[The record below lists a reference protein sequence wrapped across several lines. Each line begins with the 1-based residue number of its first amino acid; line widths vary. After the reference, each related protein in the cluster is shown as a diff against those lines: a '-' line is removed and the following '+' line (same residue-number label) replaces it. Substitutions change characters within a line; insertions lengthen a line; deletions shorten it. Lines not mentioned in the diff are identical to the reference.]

1 MPYFIKQNVQK
12 SKLFFWT
19 FYLRIFMCQI
29 SFCQMFL
36 NLERLLC
43 HLNYTQ
49 TNLHTKFLGILC
61 GSRNCDCTHTPTQL
75 IEYDLTRLFQPLLMF
90 PKKKK
95 KRSPSKRVW
104 LPKTWFGHTQQSPV
118 PGNTGGQKKRH
129 FWWPYRKGTSPDE
142 LHTYIFE
149 EKQGVEKN
157 ATHSHMYGIYKRKK
171 REEGK
176 IAETRRKY
184 EKVIA

>member
-1 MPYFIKQNVQK
+1 M
-12 SKLFFWT
+12 KLFFWT
-19 FYLRIFMCQI
+19 FYLRIVMCQI

-36 NLERLLC
+36 NLERSLC

-61 GSRNCDCTHTPTQL
+61 GSRNCDRTHTPTTL

-90 PKKKK
+90 PKKKKK

-118 PGNTGGQKKRH
+118 PGNTGGQKNDTFGGHIGKEPRLMNH
-129 FWWPYRKGTSPDE
+129 T
-142 LHTYIFE
+142 HTYIHIRS
-149 EKQGVEKN
+149 KQGVEKRN
-157 ATHSHMYGIYKRKK
+157 TLTHVWNIQAKKKERRGKLRKQ
-171 REEGK
+171 EENMK
-176 IAETRRKY
+176 KLLLEL
-184 EKVIA
+184 

>member
-1 MPYFIKQNVQK
+1 
-12 SKLFFWT
+12 
-19 FYLRIFMCQI
+19 
-29 SFCQMFL
+29 
-36 NLERLLC
+36 
-43 HLNYTQ
+43 
-49 TNLHTKFLGILC
+49 
-61 GSRNCDCTHTPTQL
+61 
-75 IEYDLTRLFQPLLMF
+75 MF

-118 PGNTGGQKKRH
+118 PGNTGGQKNDTFGGHIGKEPR
-129 FWWPYRKGTSPDE
+129 
-142 LHTYIFE
+142 LMNHTYTYS
-149 EKQGVEKN
+149 KQSRKSKN

>member
-1 MPYFIKQNVQK
+1 
-12 SKLFFWT
+12 
-19 FYLRIFMCQI
+19 
-29 SFCQMFL
+29 
-36 NLERLLC
+36 
-43 HLNYTQ
+43 
-49 TNLHTKFLGILC
+49 
-61 GSRNCDCTHTPTQL
+61 
-75 IEYDLTRLFQPLLMF
+75 MF

-118 PGNTGGQKKRH
+118 PGNTGGQKNDTFGGHIGKEPRLMNH
-129 FWWPYRKGTSPDE
+129 T
-142 LHTYIFE
+142 HTYIHIRS
-149 EKQGVEKN
+149 KVGSRKKRN
-157 ATHSHMYGIYKRKK
+157 TLTHVWNIQAKK